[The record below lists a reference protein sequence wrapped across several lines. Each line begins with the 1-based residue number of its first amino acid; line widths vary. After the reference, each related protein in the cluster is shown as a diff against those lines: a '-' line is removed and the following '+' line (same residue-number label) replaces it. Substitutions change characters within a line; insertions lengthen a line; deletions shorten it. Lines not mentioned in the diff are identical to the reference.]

1 MVLILLLHRVV
12 DVVRRFLLHSLL
24 DPREVVSLRSGQC
37 PTLLGIWSR
46 QGMMVH
52 SLRIRGREP
61 LRSTPCLLGCIV
73 VLYCWDP
80 GLRPAVGPNHGL
92 RCLQDPAKHSD
103 RICQISLDFHTTS
116 QIEKLWTAMQVPFPE
131 LTVLCLSFE
140 GLPRWYVP
148 PLPDSFL
155 GGSAP
160 HLRRLYLHTI
170 PFPGIPKLLLSAT
183 HLVTLYLHNIPH
195 SGYISPEAMVTCLSM
210 LTNLEILHLLFTSSQ
225 SRPDQEIRRSP
236 PPTRSILP
244 ALTKFSFEGVNE
256 YLEDLVSWIDSPRL
270 YQFWTTFFYDIEF
283 DTPEFIQFVGRTLT
297 FGAPIEAHVV
307 FGSFIAWVGFGPQAS
322 HLEASHLEASHF
334 EVGIICSEQD
344 WLLLS
349 LARICTLSLPPLSM
363 TESLFIREKVHTQ
376 PDWRDGIECTEWLEL
391 LLPFTAVKDLYL
403 SKQFA
408 PRIAPALQELAGGR
422 RTEVLPT
429 LQNLFLEGFQPSEPV
444 QEGIAQFI
452 SARRLTNRP
461 VAISVWE
468 RDLGQEAL
476 YN

>member
-1 MVLILLLHRVV
+1 VLPDDVLLEIFDFYVFKYLVFRPSGGYDAKRKIESWQSLVHVCRRWRGLVLGSPRRLILQLCYTPRVSASRTL
-12 DVVRRFLLHSLL
+12 DVWPALPLII
-24 DPREVVSLRSGQC
+24 
-37 PTLLGIWSR
+37 LGDVPEASVNNVIAE
-46 QGMMVH
+46 
-52 SLRIRGREP
+52 L
-61 LRSTPCLLGCIV
+61 
-73 VLYCWDP
+73 
-80 GLRPAVGPNHGL
+80 
-92 RCLQDPAKHSD
+92 KHSD

-160 HLRRLYLHTI
+160 HLRCLYLHTI

-195 SGYISPEAMVTCLSM
+195 SRYISPEAMVTCLSI

-225 SRPDQEIRRSP
+225 SRPDQENRRSP

-244 ALTKFSFEGVNE
+244 ALTKFSFEGINE

-322 HLEASHLEASHF
+322 HPEASHF

-429 LQNLFLEGFQPSEPV
+429 LQNLFLEGFQPPEPV
-444 QEGIAQFI
+444 QDGIAQFI

-468 RDLGQEAL
+468 RDLEQEAL